1 MEEDA
6 NQPKKGILRNKSED
20 KHHSGI
26 HWDEMNIL
34 MTHHP
39 PDKDYGHMKINE
51 PPTPYSKW
59 KDPGDDEGEG
69 TADPFSDDEADPQK
83 LDPENLHD
91 RIKDAP
97 KRGSW
102 DENADNDDDDD
113 DDDID
118 EDLSESQKE
127 HKKAFKDK
135 RRVHYNEYSKVKLA
149 RKLIEQ
155 ELKDLDDDDN
165 DGSLDSAKEGSSST
179 DACAADTQMDET

>member
-1 MEEDA
+1 MEEDPDP
-6 NQPKKGILRNKSED
+6 PKRGILRNKSEE

-59 KDPGDDEGEG
+59 KEPESEEGEG
-69 TADPFSDDEADPQK
+69 TVEPFSDDEADPGK
-83 LDPENLHD
+83 LDAENLHE

-97 KRGSW
+97 QRRSW
-102 DENADNDDDDD
+102 EEEEEN
-113 DDDID
+113 D
-118 EDLSESQKE
+118 EDDELSEGQQVKE
-127 HKKAFKDK
+127 KEFKEKRKK
-135 RRVHYNEYSKVKLA
+135 HYNEYSKVKLA

-155 ELKDLDDDDN
+155 ELKDIEDDGDATDSKADDTAL
-165 DGSLDSAKEGSSST
+165 SEVPV
-179 DACAADTQMDET
+179 AAAVDTEMDEVQ

>member
-1 MEEDA
+1 MEEETS
-6 NQPKKGILRNKSED
+6 QPKRGILRNKSED

-39 PDKDYGHMKINE
+39 PDKDYGHIKINE

-59 KDPGDDEGEG
+59 KDPDDEGAEG
-69 TADPFSDDEADPQK
+69 TVEPFSDDEADPEK

-97 KRGSW
+97 KRRSW
-102 DENADNDDDDD
+102 EESGDNVDDDVDD
-113 DDDID
+113 
-118 EDLSESQKE
+118 ELSESQKALRKE
-127 HKKAFKDK
+127 FKDK
-135 RRVHYNEYSKVKLA
+135 RKIHYNEYSKVKLA

-155 ELKDLDDDDN
+155 ELKDLEDDDD
-165 DGSLDSAKEGSSST
+165 SLAKNTKETPSSSQ
-179 DACAADTQMDET
+179 DGADTQMDET

>member
-91 RIKDAP
+91 R
-97 KRGSW
+97 
-102 DENADNDDDDD
+102 
-113 DDDID
+113 
-118 EDLSESQKE
+118 
-127 HKKAFKDK
+127 
-135 RRVHYNEYSKVKLA
+135 VHYNEYSKVKLA

-179 DACAADTQMDET
+179 DACAADTQSNDMQTDENLITHCILLN